1 VTGTSSQAAAEWL
14 ARTLIRGDPFITVGV
29 QDDGEVL
36 VGFGTG
42 SYVITIRDQA
52 AGGVTRG

>member
-1 VTGTSSQAAAEWL
+1 MSETSSQAAEWL

-29 QDDGEVL
+29 QENDEVL

-52 AGGVTRG
+52 EPEETP